1 MGKFY
6 EELQKATDEVS
17 EVQPLY
23 RSAIIYELSHS
34 DYYEYEEKDKWGRPL
49 KRPLLEDGS
58 IVLVGNTDGKI
69 KGKYLDTS
77 LSYSEATYIEFFIL
91 LECKLNQSF
100 RDDKTLAGVLLQIVC
115 YLKQMQDSGDVLP
128 KVIVV
133 GSKVNCFTIGVNVL
147 AKYVVR
153 DIQGYKSASTTY
165 KYNSGLMQELLKDS
179 AIQEQL
185 MIYDITPSF
194 DMHDI
199 VDRVAKIAK
208 GTNLKLSLDIRSV
221 AKAFDYFSMYVLKD
235 SSKIDPRL
243 QQKWF
248 LQLILNAD
256 DNDFI
261 LDKDKAYIG
270 GEKVNIDG
278 RAFRSFQTSYKVT
291 EPYTSEE
298 ERQITAT
305 ADRLIEDCDRRRKGD
320 FYTPTVWVD
329 EAHKMLTKELGAD
342 WKEKYVVWDC
352 AAGTK
357 NLTRDYGFKELYS
370 STLIEGDLALSS
382 KYNVSGTPRNEL
394 GCAFQYD
401 FLNDDVDEFE
411 EIARKCKIE
420 KRKPCL
426 DDFKETKLY
435 QKAPKLLESLCAGK
449 KLLFFINPPY
459 GTAKNG
465 GCDRISK
472 AGIAKTSINNIM
484 LDVDVGQCKKQ
495 LYIQFLYRIY
505 LFYKLFNNSILIGQF
520 TPTALYTS
528 QDNVKLL
535 AKMREDMLVC
545 VDGFMLCA
553 SEFADVSDRW
563 GICFSLIKGKTPCES
578 ENTDFIVYD
587 RESLLLKQLNR
598 HTLRAISKDKALGN
612 WAFKVDKN
620 KYTIV
625 AKSDGLY
632 ITSALKPCGAIS
644 KSNNYVLEML
654 GSSIFNANN
663 IEHNTQ
669 LVSLGSAMFTP
680 ASAKV
685 VVPENFKRVCVA
697 FAARRLITGQYATWI
712 NCKDEYMIPDTTHK
726 DYPRFEADSIVY
738 ALFNTASN
746 QSSLRQIDYNGKK
759 WNIKN
764 EFFWLSRNEMLE
776 LARAG
781 EMNKE
786 VEQDIELFGEKERY
800 VYEQLQKEEIKAN
813 LSDKA
818 KEVLAKATE
827 LLKESFKYRKDFAYN
842 HPEYHINTWD
852 AGWYQIKGILKEY
865 MPDELKAFSG
875 LYGEFADELRPLVYE
890 LGFLYK

>member
-6 EELQKATDEVS
+6 EDLQKATDEVS

-23 RSAIIYELSHS
+23 RSAIVYELSHS

-58 IVLVGNTDGKI
+58 IVMVGNTDGKI

-100 RDDKTLAGVLLQIVC
+100 RDNKTLAGVLLQIVC

-128 KVIVV
+128 KAIVV

-153 DIQGYKSASTTY
+153 DIQGYKSASTAY
-165 KYNSGLMQELLKDS
+165 KYNSSLMQELLEDK

-185 MIYDITPSF
+185 MIYDITPTF

-199 VDRVAKIAK
+199 VDRVAKIAR
-208 GTNLKLSLDIRSV
+208 GTNLKLSLDTRSV

-320 FYTPTVWVD
+320 FYTPTIWVD
-329 EAHKMLTKELGAD
+329 EAHKMLTEQLGAD
-342 WKEKYVVWDC
+342 WREKYVVWDSAC
-352 AAGTK
+352 YSMDTEIFIRRAGEEKWVFFDDFDQEMDEVLTLNPKTLEKSWGKVISKIDKMVNAFDMIEIETSALLHYRLEDAVTGRIKVTSDHKVLVYLTREEIVAPYVVPVEQTSYRVMTAIELCELYAAEKAKGAKEYPHIVKFEVPYIKNRGTKFECIAFAPITNINRAALRGDANDVRKKIYSDTERVWCLTTESEHHNFYVRRGNLVFFCGNCGTK
-357 NLTRDYGFKELYS
+357 NLTLDYGFKELYS

-420 KRKPCL
+420 GGG
-426 DDFKETKLY
+426 
-435 QKAPKLLESLCAGK
+435 QKALCNGLL
-449 KLLFFINPPY
+449 
-459 GTAKNG
+459 
-465 GCDRISK
+465 
-472 AGIAKTSINNIM
+472 
-484 LDVDVGQCKKQ
+484 
-495 LYIQFLYRIY
+495 
-505 LFYKLFNNSILIGQF
+505 
-520 TPTALYTS
+520 
-528 QDNVKLL
+528 
-535 AKMREDMLVC
+535 
-545 VDGFMLCA
+545 
-553 SEFADVSDRW
+553 
-563 GICFSLIKGKTPCES
+563 
-578 ENTDFIVYD
+578 
-587 RESLLLKQLNR
+587 
-598 HTLRAISKDKALGN
+598 
-612 WAFKVDKN
+612 
-620 KYTIV
+620 
-625 AKSDGLY
+625 
-632 ITSALKPCGAIS
+632 
-644 KSNNYVLEML
+644 
-654 GSSIFNANN
+654 
-663 IEHNTQ
+663 
-669 LVSLGSAMFTP
+669 
-680 ASAKV
+680 
-685 VVPENFKRVCVA
+685 
-697 FAARRLITGQYATWI
+697 
-712 NCKDEYMIPDTTHK
+712 
-726 DYPRFEADSIVY
+726 
-738 ALFNTASN
+738 
-746 QSSLRQIDYNGKK
+746 
-759 WNIKN
+759 
-764 EFFWLSRNEMLE
+764 
-776 LARAG
+776 
-781 EMNKE
+781 
-786 VEQDIELFGEKERY
+786 RY
-800 VYEQLQKEEIKAN
+800 QAV
-813 LSDKA
+813 
-818 KEVLAKATE
+818 
-827 LLKESFKYRKDFAYN
+827 
-842 HPEYHINTWD
+842 
-852 AGWYQIKGILKEY
+852 
-865 MPDELKAFSG
+865 
-875 LYGEFADELRPLVYE
+875 
-890 LGFLYK
+890 